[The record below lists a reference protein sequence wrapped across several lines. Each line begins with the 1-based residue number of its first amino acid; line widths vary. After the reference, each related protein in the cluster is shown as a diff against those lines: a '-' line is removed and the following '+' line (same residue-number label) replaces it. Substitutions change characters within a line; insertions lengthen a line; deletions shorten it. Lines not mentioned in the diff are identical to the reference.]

1 MHGPMSYRRFERARS
16 LLSDLDINFVVTV
29 FDPNSGLFIEDINC
43 DNPPFGIKWSREQKS
58 ESRAELLGIKA
69 IEGMLSF
76 DHLRLNMD
84 RRK

>member
-1 MHGPMSYRRFERARS
+1 MK
-16 LLSDLDINFVVTV
+16 LSNCATK
-29 FDPNSGLFIEDINC
+29 NSRTNSIKGGEC